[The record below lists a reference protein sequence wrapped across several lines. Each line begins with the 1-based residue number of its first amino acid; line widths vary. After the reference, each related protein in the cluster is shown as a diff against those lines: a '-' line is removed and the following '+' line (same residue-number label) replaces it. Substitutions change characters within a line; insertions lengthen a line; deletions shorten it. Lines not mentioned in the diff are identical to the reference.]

1 MKRTEERP
9 ALSPSFSSKTFTWVG
24 AAHLLILLGLGLLPF
39 LFKPQP
45 EEKKLV
51 MVDLGTSDPGNGSPS
66 GSNQGGSQGGNPG
79 ATKNSQSAP
88 PPAAPPRKAEKAPV
102 EAKKPDPVEEEEE
115 PAPVKVEPKVEKVA
129 KIEPKVEKADPK
141 PVKQEPRVEKVIP
154 KETKVAEV
162 KPVKPKADPAKPG
175 NEGKAAAK
183 TPVKVEIGK
192 PVKRT
197 VAGSSSPSAD
207 PDGEESG
214 KAGGVKGG
222 VKEGVAG
229 GVKGGTGP
237 DLGAKG
243 PSASD
248 IRGQLS
254 KGLQSVGV
262 VGGTG
267 SGAAGSPDGSAY
279 NALIKKTLVGNWAK
293 PTASGGN
300 LKTLVKIRVRPDGT
314 VELVGLSG
322 SSGDKA
328 MDQSVLDAVRAS
340 GRLAKPL
347 PEGLGSPDYEVVV
360 NFQLD

>member
-1 MKRTEERP
+1 MKRAEERP
-9 ALSPSFSSKTFTWVG
+9 VLSPSFSSKTFTWVG

-51 MVDLGTSDPGNGSPS
+51 MVDLGTSNPGNGSPS

-79 ATKNSQSAP
+79 GARNSQSAP
-88 PPAAPPRKAEKAPV
+88 PPAAPPKKAEKAPV
-102 EAKKPDPVEEEEE
+102 EAKKPDPVKEEVEE
-115 PAPVKVEPKVEKVA
+115 PKPVKVEP

-141 PVKQEPRVEKVIP
+141 PVKQEAKVEKVIP

-162 KPVKPKADPAKPG
+162 KPVKPKTDPAKPK
-175 NEGKAAAK
+175 NESKATAK

-222 VKEGVAG
+222 VKEGTVG
-229 GVKGGTGP
+229 GVKGSTGL

-279 NALIKKTLVGNWAK
+279 NALIKKTLVGNWSK
-293 PTASGGN
+293 PAASGGS